1 MKITEYNIISLFDV
15 DEVVNQAN
23 KLISEGWQPFGNI
36 SMAYDVK
43 EGKILF
49 VQTLVKYGD

>member
-36 SMAYDVK
+36 SMAYDVE
-43 EGKILF
+43 EGKMLF
-49 VQTLVKYGD
+49 VQTLVKYYD

>member
-23 KLISEGWQPFGNI
+23 KLIFEGWQPFGNI
-36 SMAYDVK
+36 SMAYDIE
-43 EGKILF
+43 EGNMLF
-49 VQTLVKYGD
+49 VQTLVKYDD